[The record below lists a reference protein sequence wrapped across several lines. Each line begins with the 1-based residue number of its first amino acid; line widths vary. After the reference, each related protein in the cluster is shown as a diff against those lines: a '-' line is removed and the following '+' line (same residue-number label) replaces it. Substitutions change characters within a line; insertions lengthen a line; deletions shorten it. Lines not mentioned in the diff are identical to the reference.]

1 MTVNFGILGLGRVV
15 KSRVSRVFKKEV
27 KGANIVS
34 VYDKNKKKNSE
45 FSKYFKIK
53 ESKSFKD
60 FLKKNFDYVYIATES
75 GYHAKNIKS
84 CLNQGKN
91 VIVEKPPT
99 LRIDQLIKLDNL
111 ARKKRLDFFVVYQ
124 NRLNK
129 SVVFLKKILNKEL
142 KKKIVFVNLKL
153 LWCRKQSYY
162 NDWHGK
168 WLYDGGVLAQQG
180 IHYIDLLCD
189 LFGKPVSCISKIYK
203 KSNNLQAEDTHIAL
217 VNFKNNITS
226 QISLTTALRPTDI
239 EASIEINTTDQQIK
253 LSGLCCNKISTT
265 QNKNKKIKILKKFSE
280 NVPTGYGLSH
290 KRVIQNVVNFKKNNN
305 KKLRPLKAIETINTL
320 KLVNMLYKSYEKNRW
335 VFFDE
340 KNLKS
345 KLGF

>member
-1 MTVNFGILGLGRVV
+1 MTVRFGILGLGRVV
-15 KSRVSRVFKKEV
+15 KSRVCNVFKKEV
-27 KGANIVS
+27 KGAQVVS
-34 VYDKNKKKNSE
+34 VYDKDKKKNLK
-45 FSKYFKIK
+45 FSKYFKVK
-53 ESKSFKD
+53 PSKSFKD
-60 FLKKNFDYVYIATES
+60 FLNKKFDYVYIATES
-75 GYHAKNIKS
+75 GNHARNIKS
-84 CLNQGKN
+84 CLDQGKN

-111 ARKKRLDFFVVYQ
+111 AKKRKLNFFVVYQ

-129 SVVFLKKILNKEL
+129 SVVFLKKILNKKL
-142 KKKIVFVNLKL
+142 KKKIIFINLKL

-189 LFGKPVSCISKIYK
+189 LFGKPISCISKIYK

-226 QISLTTALRPTDI
+226 QISLTTALRPSDI
-239 EASIEINTTDQQIK
+239 EASIEINTKDQQIK
-253 LSGLCCNKISTT
+253 LFGLCCNKISMT

-290 KRVIQNVVNFKKNNN
+290 RRVIQNVINFKKNNN
-305 KKLRPLKAIETINTL
+305 KKLKPLKAIETINTL

-335 VFFDE
+335 VFFNE